1 MIEKSFQDGIL
12 EICIN
17 RLDKKN
23 ALNRDMY
30 HELEALFQQYGNLES
45 CHSIILY
52 GAGNCFTA
60 GADLKDFQTKRTS
73 GDSPAVK
80 FLRALSKSS
89 TPVIAAV
96 EGVAVGI
103 GATLLQHC
111 DFVYATDDT
120 RFRLPF
126 VALGLSP
133 EGGSTFLLEHI
144 VGRRKARDWLIT
156 GRFFDG
162 REACDA
168 GLVTEIVKHNCTLD
182 KARETAK
189 LISELPQSS
198 VRTTKQMLEEWSQ
211 SQVQTALDN
220 EVRMFAKQLAVSETQ
235 SSILATGKIDNS
247 NDI

>member
-1 MIEKSFQDGIL
+1 MIEKSFHDGIL

-17 RLDKKN
+17 RPDKKN
-23 ALNRDMY
+23 ALSHDMY
-30 HELEALFQQYGNLES
+30 HELETLFQQYGSQAS
-45 CHSIILY
+45 CSSIILY
-52 GAGNCFTA
+52 GAGGCFTA
-60 GADLKDFQTKRTS
+60 GADLKDFQTKREP
-73 GDSPAVK
+73 GDSPGVK
-80 FLRALSKSS
+80 FLRALSRSS
-89 TPVIAAV
+89 VPVIAAV

-111 DFVYATDDT
+111 DFVYTTADT

-133 EGGSTFLLEHI
+133 EGGSTYLLEHI

-162 REACDA
+162 KEAHEA
-168 GLVTEIVKHNCTLD
+168 GLVTEIVASNSTLD

-189 LISELPQSS
+189 LISKLPQSS

-211 SQVQTALDN
+211 PHVHTAFDN
-220 EVRMFAKQLAVSETQ
+220 EVRMFAMQLASAETQ
-235 SSILATGKIDNS
+235 GSILATGKIS
-247 NDI
+247 SPKST